1 MSRGWND
8 VNSTRGLWVPCNA
21 TPRRAAALPLA
32 CPANALTK
40 LTPTSASTAHTVKD
54 QMATAPV
61 RPRAYATWLTEVTAI
76 TPALPDAGRHAL
88 CLFGP
93 AKMLFTRWSPAV
105 LCPEFCRR
113 QTFDAYD
120 PDVWQR
126 VGDSTQLIV
135 FRNCTVAD
143 VWRDR
148 KVIESA
154 LQDVHIVFL
163 FENEVKGSQ
172 SPQPFLAT
180 SVGMRS
186 DNSIFLCVTPQ
197 DLKAARDEGAGSDAA
212 PADQPQMVEVLAS
225 KKRCFDQTRA
235 LTALGIGAE
244 TARKLV
250 DACDKLAK

>member
-1 MSRGWND
+1 MPPQSPCC
-8 VNSTRGLWVPCNA
+8 VPSSVPFKTTLTTLDA
-21 TPRRAAALPLA
+21 RAYKCQHRTHSKRP
-32 CPANALTK
+32 
-40 LTPTSASTAHTVKD
+40 
-54 QMATAPV
+54 MATAPV
-61 RPRAYATWLTEVTAI
+61 RPRAYATWLAEVTD
-76 TPALPDAGRHAL
+76 TSPALPDARRHAL

-93 AKMLFTRWSPAV
+93 AKSLFSRWCPAV

-120 PDVWQR
+120 SEVWQR
-126 VGDSTQLIV
+126 VDECTQLLV
-135 FRNCTVAD
+135 FRNSNVAD

-154 LQDVHIVFL
+154 LQDVHMVFL
-163 FENEVKGSQ
+163 FENEVKGTQ

-186 DNSIFLCVTPQ
+186 DSSIFMCVIPQ

-212 PADQPQMVEVLAS
+212 PAQQPQMVEVLAS
-225 KKRCFDQTRA
+225 KKRCFDETRA
-235 LTALGIGAE
+235 LTALGIEAE

-250 DACDKLAK
+250 NACDKLAR